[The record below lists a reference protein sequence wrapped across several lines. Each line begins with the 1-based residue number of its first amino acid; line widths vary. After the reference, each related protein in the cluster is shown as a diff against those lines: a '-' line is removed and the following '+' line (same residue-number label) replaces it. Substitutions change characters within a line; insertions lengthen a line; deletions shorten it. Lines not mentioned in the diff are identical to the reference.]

1 LSNASG
7 WPQAQKKRFMSA
19 KQQPTCQQSA
29 LNRNA
34 RHDGPAQVLRT
45 GVKKLQV
52 SKVDPGHRAVA
63 QDTLQQPVRRA
74 PRLRPR
80 ARSLLRSAFHA
91 MEGAGMSDDN
101 RKAQGD
107 AQRNQGEGDKAS
119 AKRYN
124 EAQRQFVQS
133 DRGQQAIDEA
143 GDMSS
148 EEARAA
154 ERAEAEGR
162 ARAKA
167 EDPAVTRDRSE
178 DRRR

>member
-1 LSNASG
+1 
-7 WPQAQKKRFMSA
+7 
-19 KQQPTCQQSA
+19 
-29 LNRNA
+29 
-34 RHDGPAQVLRT
+34 
-45 GVKKLQV
+45 
-52 SKVDPGHRAVA
+52 
-63 QDTLQQPVRRA
+63 
-74 PRLRPR
+74 
-80 ARSLLRSAFHA
+80 
-91 MEGAGMSDDN
+91 MSDDN

-107 AQRNQGEGDKAS
+107 AQGNQGEGDKAS

-167 EDPAVTRDRSE
+167 EDPAVTRGRGE